1 MPRTGLENEDMPCRS
16 TGVAPVDP
24 SRGFQ
29 RGCDAIELNIGS
41 QSEDEIDDWFPKEAG
56 YCRGAIPRSLGSD

>member
-29 RGCDAIELNIGS
+29 RRCDAIELNIGS
-41 QSEDEIDDWFPKEAG
+41 QSEDEIDDWFHKEAG
-56 YCRGAIPRSLGSD
+56 YCRRAISRSLGSD